1 MTVESID
8 RPNLLKDVTD
18 EISLAKSNIL
28 KVEAQTTGDGRATL
42 KFIIEVA
49 SHDHLA
55 DIIKRIDRIKNV
67 TRVYKINEKVVLK

>member
-28 KVEAQTTGDGRATL
+28 KVEAQTSGNGKAIL
-42 KFIIEVA
+42 KFILEVTGN
-49 SHDHLA
+49 DHLA
-55 DIIKRIDRIKNV
+55 EIIKRINKIKSVTNV
-67 TRVYKINEKVVLK
+67 FKINEKVVLK